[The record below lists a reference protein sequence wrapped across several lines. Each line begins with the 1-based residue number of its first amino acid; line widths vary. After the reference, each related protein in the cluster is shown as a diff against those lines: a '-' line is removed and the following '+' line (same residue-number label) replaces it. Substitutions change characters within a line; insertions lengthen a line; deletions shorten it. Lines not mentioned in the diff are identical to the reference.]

1 MLSARRARHESR
13 WSACS
18 FLIVLL
24 ASILGTVSGHAQ
36 QTGSVEQD
44 REVLMI
50 LYNEAGGPNWLN
62 KNDCKDNWGSS
73 KPLGEW
79 GRTIT
84 DENSGRVIAI
94 GLTECNLA
102 GTLPKELGNLTEL
115 TDLYLNHGGLTGPI
129 PKELGNLPKLEQLI
143 LNDNRLT
150 GPLPKELGNLP
161 KLRRFSFG
169 DNQLTGEIPKELG
182 NLPELFKLSGYNNQL
197 TGPIPKELGNLL
209 KLTDLF
215 LNHNR
220 LTGPIPKELGNLL
233 KLKHLTLNDN
243 RLTGEIP
250 KELGN
255 LPELTNLHL
264 NDNRLT
270 GPIPKELG
278 NLELRDLYLAGNA
291 SSLCLPSSLQTW
303 YESTPEK
310 DRVPICHSGGGSSG
324 GSSGGSRPPADR
336 HGNTPSR
343 ATSVPLSATAPWGSS
358 TTGRINTTRDIDY
371 FALTLPHAGVLL
383 VETLGST
390 DTVGT
395 VWQDG
400 EELATKD
407 SGGVQQNFLL
417 SVRVEAGPVVLA
429 VAGNGTRT
437 GAYTLKTTLVAGYL
451 ENPGPDSFQSGIG
464 VLSGWV
470 CEAEDVEIE
479 LTHGSTGTVETYR
492 AGYGTIREDTV
503 PVCGDT
509 DNGFGFLWNWNLLGD
524 GTHRV
529 RVLVD
534 GVELGEASVAVTTL
548 GEEFARGLS
557 GSYPV
562 AAFPSAGEQVHLHWS
577 QAQQNF
583 VLGPATPPR
592 VQGASWPGDPQTGL
606 LENPAPNSLQSGVSV
621 ISGWVCEATV
631 VEIALTNETTGEV
644 QTYQAATGT
653 IREDTAPVCGDTDN
667 GFGFLW
673 NWNLLEDGAHTV
685 RAFAD
690 GQELGYA
697 RVVVTTLG
705 EEFARGLS
713 GRAELADFPSP
724 GQTVTVEWQQT
735 QQNFV
740 ITAVTP

>member
-1 MLSARRARHESR
+1 
-13 WSACS
+13 
-18 FLIVLL
+18 
-24 ASILGTVSGHAQ
+24 
-36 QTGSVEQD
+36 
-44 REVLMI
+44 MI

-358 TTGRINTTRDIDY
+358 TTGRINTTSDIDY

-400 EELATKD
+400 EELATED

-417 SVRVEAGPVVLA
+417 SVRVEAGPVLLA

-451 ENPGPDSFQSGIG
+451 ENPGSDSFQSGIG

-470 CEAEDVEIE
+470 CEAEEVTLEIDG
-479 LTHGSTGTVETYR
+479 HSYP
-492 AGYGTIREDTV
+492 AGYGTERSDTAE
-503 PVCGDT
+503 VCGDT
-509 DNGFGFLWNWNLLGD
+509 DTGFGLLFNWNLLGN
-524 GTHRV
+524 GTHEV
-529 RVLVD
+529 VVVVD
-534 GVELGEASVAVTTL
+534 EVELGRATVTVTTVDGEFLTDVAGTCERTDFPTAGETVTVVWQQANQNFVITDGRAPPKGSSSVPSNITGFLENPAPNSFQSGIGVLSGWVCDAEEVTLEIDGHSYPASYGTERGDTAEVCGDTDTGFCLLLNWNLLDDGDHEVVALADGVAFDRATVRVTTL
-548 GEEFARGLS
+548 GEEFL
-557 GSYPV
+557 
-562 AAFPSAGEQVHLHWS
+562 
-577 QAQQNF
+577 
-583 VLGPATPPR
+583 
-592 VQGASWPGDPQTGL
+592 TGVT
-606 LENPAPNSLQSGVSV
+606 GT
-621 ISGWVCEATV
+621 CEA
-631 VEIALTNETTGEV
+631 
-644 QTYQAATGT
+644 
-653 IREDTAPVCGDTDN
+653 P
-667 GFGFLW
+667 
-673 NWNLLEDGAHTV
+673 
-685 RAFAD
+685 
-690 GQELGYA
+690 
-697 RVVVTTLG
+697 
-705 EEFARGLS
+705 
-713 GRAELADFPSP
+713 DFPTA
-724 GQTVTVEWQQT
+724 GQAVTLTWQQT